1 LKQQT
6 EMLKWV
12 NLYVHY
18 AEAVAAAKHSA
29 TMQAA
34 ASAPGAKVV
43 ASASGSG
50 TVELNHEV

>member
-1 LKQQT
+1 
-6 EMLKWV
+6 MLKWV